1 MNRFAPAPFVSLLAL
16 LCNGAFGADSLTTG
30 QLQAAERV
38 FVGTASCDA
47 NQQVVLAAVA
57 GQPGHFMLTHKKTV
71 VRLVTQETTSG
82 AVRLEDAKSGLLWIQ
97 IPAKSMLMNTKL
109 GRRVVDA
116 CSTPEQALASIAPAP
131 SQPSVLDWGEPD
143 ALAY

>member
-1 MNRFAPAPFVSLLAL
+1 MNRPASPGFVSVLAL
-16 LCNGAFGADSLTTG
+16 LCIPALGANSLTTG
-30 QLQAAERV
+30 QLEAAERV

-57 GQPGHFMLTHKKTV
+57 GQPGHFLLTHKKTV

-116 CSTPEQALASIAPAP
+116 CTTPEQALASAAPDPA
-131 SQPSVLDWGEPD
+131 QPSVLDWGQPD
-143 ALAY
+143 PWAY